1 MAARK
6 DVRMKKLFR
15 RANHEKSWENWEDWD
30 STEEDDREVY
40 GEDPE
45 YGDSEYID
53 EYGDVEEASD
63 LEDSYDEADDMGT
76 DDAVYYE
83 ADGMDADGGI
93 YDEADDMGTD
103 DAVYYEA
110 DGMDADGGIYDD
122 ADDADA
128 GGAIYYEADDEDADG
143 ATYYDVD
150 DADAD
155 SAIYYGADDPD
166 GNGDIYYAEGASEEE
181 LDSDAYCEE
190 VIAGLTDAY
199 DTGTVSG
206 EDVDLYYAEEEDRF
220 GEDAYYAEDDNEDD
234 QDAYYIGTTS
244 TGSQG
249 GLSGRKGRHRNKN
262 SFLRKIQRGIGNMT
276 AMDRVIVCTG
286 IGVLVMAIILGSV
299 FVSNKVV
306 ENQISDFVN
315 VGNQLDGIALIGEQG
330 LLAVADAQLAK
341 AAAVTIIEEEEEK
354 DSQGGYDETE
364 YTKEVTVKME
374 MTSIQR
380 DLKIKFINQKTEKLV
395 ANVPFAVTVTGPDK
409 KTVIWSDDDMD
420 GIIYKKDIAPGSYTV
435 SMEALTDEKYADYKI
450 STEKQSTTV
459 KKDINY
465 EKVDVKGEVKKE
477 TEVNAKKEDTKVN
490 ETVVESTLQD
500 TEAWVESKVI
510 SAAYNE
516 VSKNDIPNPMTI
528 VMGKGASRL
537 ILAVSEGDAQVTP
550 SPTQEPT
557 PTPTPTDEPTPTPD
571 QSGDPGQTT
580 EPTGSPSETPTG
592 SPSASPAVTPIPPTL
607 AKGKLAAPATFA
619 VSVGKE
625 AFFQVTA
632 TEFTTTVKDK
642 DGKDVAVR
650 LKYTVST
657 DKGDIATA
665 AVDQTGKVTI
675 KGIKAGT
682 ATVTV
687 KTNYDPASVTT
698 ATVSQ
703 DTEAIATI
711 TVTVMGKGTIALD
724 KTAATVFLKEP
735 VTINATLA
743 NVSESDP
750 VVTAVSSDTTVATVA
765 VANKRSVTIT
775 GVKAGSATI
784 TVKYV
789 DPATK
794 EELSATCA
802 VTVKANPKEDR
813 TTPLKDKNGNLV
825 YVNENGTYRQATH
838 ADYFTASKFY
848 LQGTARYT
856 GWQTLDGKVYFFN
869 ANGDKV
875 TGEQVIQGAK
885 YNFASDGSL
894 VTGNGALGI
903 DVSKWNG
910 TIDWNAVKNSGINYV
925 IIRCGY
931 RGSSQGTLIEDPK
944 FTANIKGA
952 TAAGLKVGV
961 YFFTQAIDER
971 EAVEEASMVLEQVKN
986 YKISYPIFLDVEASG
1001 GRGDAISKETRTAVC
1016 KAFCATIQNA
1026 GYNAGIYA
1034 NKNWLETKLD
1044 PGALSAYKI
1053 WLAQYAA
1060 APTYKG
1066 RYDLWQ
1072 YRSTGS
1078 VSGISGNVDLNL
1090 SYLGY

>member
-1 MAARK
+1 
-6 DVRMKKLFR
+6 
-15 RANHEKSWENWEDWD
+15 
-30 STEEDDREVY
+30 
-40 GEDPE
+40 
-45 YGDSEYID
+45 
-53 EYGDVEEASD
+53 
-63 LEDSYDEADDMGT
+63 
-76 DDAVYYE
+76 
-83 ADGMDADGGI
+83 
-93 YDEADDMGTD
+93 
-103 DAVYYEA
+103 
-110 DGMDADGGIYDD
+110 
-122 ADDADA
+122 
-128 GGAIYYEADDEDADG
+128 
-143 ATYYDVD
+143 
-150 DADAD
+150 
-155 SAIYYGADDPD
+155 
-166 GNGDIYYAEGASEEE
+166 
-181 LDSDAYCEE
+181 
-190 VIAGLTDAY
+190 
-199 DTGTVSG
+199 
-206 EDVDLYYAEEEDRF
+206 
-220 GEDAYYAEDDNEDD
+220 
-234 QDAYYIGTTS
+234 
-244 TGSQG
+244 
-249 GLSGRKGRHRNKN
+249 
-262 SFLRKIQRGIGNMT
+262 MT

-500 TEAWVESKVI
+500 TVAWVESKVI

>member
-354 DSQGGYDETE
+354 DSQGGYDEIE

-500 TEAWVESKVI
+500 TVAWVESKVI

>member
-500 TEAWVESKVI
+500 TVAWVESKVI

>member
-93 YDEADDMGTD
+93 YD
-103 DAVYYEA
+103 
-110 DGMDADGGIYDD
+110 D

-128 GGAIYYEADDEDADG
+128 GGAIYYDADDEDADG

-500 TEAWVESKVI
+500 TVAWVESKVI

-550 SPTQEPT
+550 STTQEPT

>member
-63 LEDSYDEADDMGT
+63 LEDS
-76 DDAVYYE
+76 
-83 ADGMDADGGI
+83 

-500 TEAWVESKVI
+500 TVAWVESKVI